1 MGMQLVS
8 AGQVFDIGRTWVD
21 TKNKAK
27 SILFLTISFFLTFS
41 SIAFSASTLPTGGD
55 ITAGSGSINQTEADM
70 TINQTSQNMVIDWQ
84 GFSIGVDNSV
94 TFEQPSATSAVLNR
108 VVSSEI
114 SNIQG
119 ALKANGRVFLI
130 NPNGVLFSNT
140 ACINVGDLVVSTLN
154 ISNEEFVSGNYDFNG
169 NSPGQIINKGDINAS
184 DGGYVVFIAARIE
197 NTGNITANS
206 GGVLLGSGSRV
217 VLDLGGPVKLKV
229 EESAIDALIQ
239 QGGAIRADGG
249 LVYISAKAAGD
260 LTSTVINHTGITE
273 ARTLA
278 TGENGEIYL
287 LGDMEN
293 DRIAVSGTL
302 DASAPNGGD
311 GGFIETSA
319 AKVKI
324 EDDVHVTTK
333 AEDGETGTWLID
345 PNDFTIASSGGDMTG
360 TLLSTNLSGGNIE
373 ILSSSGSSGTN
384 GDIFVNDSITWD
396 ANKLTLNAWRNIEIN
411 SELFGSG
418 SAQLALY
425 YGQGAVAADNTST
438 YSINAPVNLPAG
450 ENFSTRLGSDGV
462 EKTYY
467 VITELGDAG
476 SATGEDLQG
485 MSGGLAGYYA
495 LGSDIDASDTATSE
509 WGAGGFDPIGYASYK
524 FTGNFD
530 GLGHTI
536 TDLYINRPSTRLVGL
551 FGDTDAADIRNVG
564 LEGGSVTGNSLVGG
578 LVGDNYNNSTV
589 SNSYATGSVTGDDY
603 VGGLVGRNQDSST
616 VSNSYATGSVTGVE
630 HVGGL
635 VGHNYKDSTVSDSYA
650 TGSVTA
656 TDTVNNRVGGLVG
669 NNDDSSTI
677 SNSYATGSVDGTGNL
692 VGGLVGYNYDSSTIS
707 NSYATGSV
715 TGDEYVGGLVGYN
728 YSSVTV
734 TNSYATGAVEGTG
747 DYVGGLVGYH
757 VSGTIT
763 NSFWDKETTGQ
774 TTSAGSLA
782 AFGKT
787 TEDMKKEATYENW
800 DFTGI
805 WWIDEGNT
813 YPLLRSCQTP
823 VTLTAVDSS
832 KVYDGAS
839 YSSWS
844 YTASSSSYNEGKV
857 SGTADYGGL
866 AKEAIDFG
874 SYELTLG
881 GLFSNQ
887 YYLITLVNGTLD
899 ITSKALTLAATAA
912 NKDYDGNTTA
922 TVAGYGLSGFIG
934 TETVTASS
942 TGALFDTKDAGTDKT
957 VTIAGITLANGEY
970 GGLAS
975 NYSVAGNTTATADIT
990 ARPVNVMADS
1000 KTKEETEIDPPL
1012 TYQVEAQTGDRGLVT
1027 GESLIGAL
1035 IRVIGETSG
1044 IYEIQQGTV
1053 VDAENLNYEI
1063 SYTPAD
1069 LMITEKNDGVPEALR
1084 ISILNVRNLAAR
1096 TGSGYGGYNNSSISN
1111 SYAAESGHVNGEINL
1126 PEAVRLWLNSNPD

>member
-1 MGMQLVS
+1 L
-8 AGQVFDIGRTWVD
+8 
-21 TKNKAK
+21 
-27 SILFLTISFFLTFS
+27 
-41 SIAFSASTLPTGGD
+41 
-55 ITAGSGSINQTEADM
+55 
-70 TINQTSQNMVIDWQ
+70 
-84 GFSIGVDNSV
+84 
-94 TFEQPSATSAVLNR
+94 
-108 VVSSEI
+108 
-114 SNIQG
+114 
-119 ALKANGRVFLI
+119 
-130 NPNGVLFSNT
+130 
-140 ACINVGDLVVSTLN
+140 
-154 ISNEEFVSGNYDFNG
+154 
-169 NSPGQIINKGDINAS
+169 
-184 DGGYVVFIAARIE
+184 
-197 NTGNITANS
+197 
-206 GGVLLGSGSRV
+206 
-217 VLDLGGPVKLKV
+217 
-229 EESAIDALIQ
+229 
-239 QGGAIRADGG
+239 
-249 LVYISAKAAGD
+249 
-260 LTSTVINHTGITE
+260 
-273 ARTLA
+273 
-278 TGENGEIYL
+278 
-287 LGDMEN
+287 
-293 DRIAVSGTL
+293 
-302 DASAPNGGD
+302 
-311 GGFIETSA
+311 
-319 AKVKI
+319 
-324 EDDVHVTTK
+324 
-333 AEDGETGTWLID
+333 
-345 PNDFTIASSGGDMTG
+345 
-360 TLLSTNLSGGNIE
+360 
-373 ILSSSGSSGTN
+373 N
-384 GDIFVNDSITWD
+384 GDDY
-396 ANKLTLNAWRNIEIN
+396 K
-411 SELFGSG
+411 
-418 SAQLALY
+418 
-425 YGQGAVAADNTST
+425 
-438 YSINAPVNLPAG
+438 
-450 ENFSTRLGSDGV
+450 
-462 EKTYY
+462 
-467 VITELGDAG
+467 
-476 SATGEDLQG
+476 
-485 MSGGLAGYYA
+485 
-495 LGSDIDASDTATSE
+495 
-509 WGAGGFDPIGYASYK
+509 GFDPIGYASYK
-524 FTGNFD
+524 FTGTFD

-536 TDLYINRPSTRLVGL
+536 SELMINRSTTDYVGL
-551 FGDTDAADIRNVG
+551 FGYTSAADIRNVG
-564 LEGGSVTGNSLVGG
+564 LEGGSVTGDDDVGG
-578 LVGDNYNNSTV
+578 LVGINFHYSNISNSYATGSVTGDDYVGGLVGRNYDSSTV

-603 VGGLVGRNQDSST
+603 VGGLVGYNDD
-616 VSNSYATGSVTGVE
+616 YG
-630 HVGGL
+630 
-635 VGHNYKDSTVSDSYA
+635 TVSDSYA

-656 TDTVNNRVGGLVG
+656 TGTVNNHVGGLVG
-669 NNDDSSTI
+669 FNFHYSTV
-677 SNSYATGSVDGTGNL
+677 SNSYATGSVHGTGDL
-692 VGGLVGYNYDSSTIS
+692 VGGLVGYNYNSSNIS

-715 TGDEYVGGLVGYN
+715 TGDDYVGGLVGYN
-728 YSSVTV
+728 YDTV
-734 TNSYATGAVEGTG
+734 SDSYATGSVTG
-747 DYVGGLVGYH
+747 NNNVGGLVGYNI
-757 VSGTIT
+757 VGSIT
-763 NSFWDKETTGQ
+763 NSFWDKETTEQ
-774 TTSAGSLA
+774 TTSAGSSA

-857 SGTADYGGL
+857 SGTAEYGGV
-866 AKEAIDFG
+866 AQGAINVG
-874 SYELTLG
+874 SYTLTLG

-887 YYLITLVNGTLD
+887 YYLITLVNGTLDITSKALTLSATAANKDYDGNTTATVAGYGLSGFVGAETVTASSTGALFDTKDAGDDKTVTIAGITLANGDNGGLASNYSVAGNTTATADITSKALTLDATADNKVYDGNTTATVAGYGLSGFVGAETVTAGSTGALFDTKDAGTDKTVTIAGITLANGDNGGLASNYSVANSATATAD